1 MMSVIKLVVFT
12 YRLHQ
17 QEKTCILGMANSMVT
32 WIDDIRKRKKTVN
45 YSSLG
50 RPQNRT
56 LVSFVKD
63 MELILNRV
71 TDMKNDM

>member
-1 MMSVIKLVVFT
+1 
-12 YRLHQ
+12 
-17 QEKTCILGMANSMVT
+17 MANSMVT
-32 WIDDIRKRKKTVN
+32 WIDDIHKRKKTVN

-50 RPQNRT
+50 RPQNMT

>member
-1 MMSVIKLVVFT
+1 MMSTMELVVFI

-17 QEKTCILGMANSMVT
+17 QEKAEILTMANSMVT
-32 WIDDIRKRKKTVN
+32 LIDVIHAGKKTVN

-50 RPQNRT
+50 RPQNMI

-63 MELILNRV
+63 MDLILNRV